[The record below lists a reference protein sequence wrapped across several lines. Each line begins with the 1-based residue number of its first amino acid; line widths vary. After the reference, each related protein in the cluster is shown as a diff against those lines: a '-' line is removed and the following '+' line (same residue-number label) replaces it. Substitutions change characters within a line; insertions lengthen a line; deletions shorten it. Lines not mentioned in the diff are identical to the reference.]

1 MARLSLRMLVNP
13 SVLRLARVPLAL
25 AVALVALRA
34 AAADFRFSS
43 GLSQDQRTESG
54 VSKLT
59 ANQVAE
65 LDRLVAADVASAH
78 EGGVTGFSSTF
89 TARRSPQERADT
101 GIGALTETERR
112 TLDVLAARAIAMGP
126 PPEQMFSYSPPKA
139 EVPKAPPPKAE
150 AVGLDTPR
158 LEVHGDLS
166 FTVGGSLHGRGFYG
180 TSDDIAVV
188 DAKDGFSLDVG
199 FDDFKGKGLLGLY
212 GPFGL
217 YGPNGPYGPN
227 YGGPPYFGW

>member
-1 MARLSLRMLVNP
+1 MIVIP
-13 SVLRLARVPLAL
+13 SVLRLVRGPLTLAL
-25 AVALVALRA
+25 ALLALRA
-34 AAADFRFSS
+34 AAADFGFNS
-43 GLSQDQRTESG
+43 GLSQDQRTASG

-59 ANQVAE
+59 ANEVAE

-89 TARRSPQERADT
+89 TARRSAQERADT
-101 GIGALTETERR
+101 GIGALTEDERG

-126 PPEQMFSYSPPKA
+126 PPEQMFSYSPPRA
-139 EVPKAPPPKAE
+139 EAPRAAPPTVAAVDVE
-150 AVGLDTPR
+150 APR

-166 FTVGGSLHGRGFYG
+166 FTVGGSGHGRGFYG

-188 DAKDGFSLDVG
+188 DAKDGFSLDIG
-199 FDDFKGKGLLGLY
+199 IEDFKGKGLLGLY
-212 GPFGL
+212 GPYGL

-227 YGGPPYFGW
+227 YGGPPYLGW

>member
-1 MARLSLRMLVNP
+1 MLANP
-13 SVLRLARVPLAL
+13 SVLRLARGTFAL

-34 AAADFRFSS
+34 AAADFSFTS
-43 GLSQDQRTESG
+43 GLSREQRTASG

-59 ANQVAE
+59 ADEVAE

-78 EGGVTGFSSTF
+78 AGGVTGFSSTF
-89 TARRSPQERADT
+89 SARRSPQERAET
-101 GIGALTETERR
+101 GIGGLSESEVK
-112 TLDVLAARAIAMGP
+112 TLDVLAASAIALGP

-139 EVPKAPPPKAE
+139 EVARVPPSKAKTTDVE
-150 AVGLDTPR
+150 APR

-166 FTVGGSLHGRGFYG
+166 FTVGGSGHGRSFYG

-199 FDDFKGKGLLGLY
+199 FEEFKGKGLLGLY

-227 YGGPPYFGW
+227 YGGPPYLGW